1 MMRPL
6 LTRRI
11 DRSIAAFHDGKICTK
26 ESPIMKMLER
36 GVDEQIAPPRS
47 ERDSP
52 TKRMAGPTVRSKP
65 RSERRQKDRIQRGL
79 NGFECST
86 SMKYRSTP
94 HMFLS

>member
-36 GVDEQIAPPRS
+36 GMDEQIAPPRS

-52 TKRMAGPTVRSKP
+52 TKRMAGPTVENLALLSGDLVDLSHALNDGKRT
-65 RSERRQKDRIQRGL
+65 EYRGD
-79 NGFECST
+79 
-86 SMKYRSTP
+86 
-94 HMFLS
+94 